1 MHLRLRAKATRVI
14 EIKVDNRGF
23 SAPGQEE
30 VSQKWSNTELLKKHE
45 RQRKLEA
52 IIEVRF

>member
-1 MHLRLRAKATRVI
+1 VHPRFRAKATRVI

-23 SAPGQEE
+23 TASGQEE
-30 VSQKWSNTELLKKHE
+30 ISQKWPNTELIKKHE
-45 RQRKLEA
+45 RQRKLEV